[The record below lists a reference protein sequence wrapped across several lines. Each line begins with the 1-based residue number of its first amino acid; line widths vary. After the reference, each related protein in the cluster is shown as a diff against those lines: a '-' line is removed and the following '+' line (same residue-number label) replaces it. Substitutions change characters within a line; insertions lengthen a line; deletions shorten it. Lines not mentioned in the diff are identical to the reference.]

1 MTNKL
6 KTIPEDA
13 IKLVEFCAG
22 YLGEDSTKILVESLW
37 RTANGAYLI
46 NDSEGFILQSS
57 PSNTIEWIDCVLNF
71 ESHYHYCCGD
81 MDIHALREELME
93 LLNAN

>member
-22 YLGEDSTKILVESLW
+22 YLGNEPTEVLIESLW
-37 RTANGAYLI
+37 RTKEGTYLI
-46 NDSEGFILQSS
+46 TDTDGLILK
-57 PSNTIEWIDCVLNF
+57 SNTRNLIDWIDCVLNF

-93 LLNAN
+93 LIND